1 MKSKNKKLLIAKL
14 IILIL
19 CVIIVARIFALVL
32 SRYES
37 NTNSNANVD
46 IAFYL
51 LKEDYKQMTLNLGTI
66 LPKNEKYVYTFSIG
80 NEEGSKVAEV
90 DLRYNLKIRTTTNL
104 PLTYELYRDQDYDNP
119 NSANII
125 RTNEVTKDE
134 DGTSFRNIGTDEVLL
149 RYKEP
154 ETNTYYLVVNFPE
167 NYNEKT
173 YQDIIE
179 MIEISVDAKQ
189 VIN

>member
-14 IILIL
+14 IILII
-19 CVIIVARIFALVL
+19 CVILVARIFALVL

-134 DGTSFRNIGTDEVLL
+134 DGTSFRNIRTDEVLL

-167 NYNEKT
+167 NYNEKK

>member
-14 IILIL
+14 IILII
-19 CVIIVARIFALVL
+19 CVILVARIFALVL

-37 NTNSNANVD
+37 NTNWNANVD

>member
-14 IILIL
+14 IILII
-19 CVIIVARIFALVL
+19 CVILVARIFALVL

-167 NYNEKT
+167 NYNEKK

>member
-14 IILIL
+14 IILII
-19 CVIIVARIFALVL
+19 CVILVARIFALVL

-134 DGTSFRNIGTDEVLL
+134 DGTSFRNIGIDEVLL

>member
-14 IILIL
+14 IILII
-19 CVIIVARIFALVL
+19 CVILVARIFALVL